1 MQTKDYPAKDY
12 PAKGFPAYPNAKGT
26 KPVKAKKKQE

>member
-1 MQTKDYPAKDY
+1 MQTKDY

-26 KPVKAKKKQE
+26 KPMKTKKKQ